1 MVKLNVYS
9 DSLDVK
15 LISLRRQSSSSETSS
30 PGQSP
35 STLQEGSCSSKSES
49 YDDRNDMVMKIKKS
63 FNGRNFNGLITWS
76 KLKSLKLDF
85 LTNVSPSPWL
95 LQLGC
100 GRQWNSGLSDNR
112 LMRHCSLKNQ
122 HCWPEN
128 QHCWCENGGIS
139 PKFVS
144 PPATLNTTW
153 SNKSFQFQNFLYKF
167 GPHKSSYKG
176 GMSFSNQNNVKVSL
190 KLKVGSWL
198 GVTKEIA
205 WGLQQRT
212 ARAMKSASLQFSRIF
227 SWASSWASREEKL
240 LCTWWK
246 GLNADDWVIL
256 IFNSCSHNSAFRS
269 KSGEED
275 E

>member
-1 MVKLNVYS
+1 MKYLHINIDDICSTTVLMVKLNIYS

-15 LISLRRQSSSSETSS
+15 LISLRRRSSSSETSS

-49 YDDRNDMVMKIKKS
+49 YDDRNDMKMKIKKS
-63 FNGRNFNGLITWS
+63 FSGRNFNGLITWS

-112 LMRHCSLKNQ
+112 LMRHCSLKNR

-144 PPATLNTTW
+144 PPATLLKHHLVKQICLI
-153 SNKSFQFQNFLYKF
+153 SKIVCLSL
-167 GPHKSSYKG
+167 GPTR
-176 GMSFSNQNNVKVSL
+176 V
-190 KLKVGSWL
+190 
-198 GVTKEIA
+198 VTKVA
-205 WGLQQRT
+205 CHLPTKTMW
-212 ARAMKSASLQFSRIF
+212 K
-227 SWASSWASREEKL
+227 WA
-240 LCTWWK
+240 
-246 GLNADDWVIL
+246 
-256 IFNSCSHNSAFRS
+256 
-269 KSGEED
+269 
-275 E
+275 